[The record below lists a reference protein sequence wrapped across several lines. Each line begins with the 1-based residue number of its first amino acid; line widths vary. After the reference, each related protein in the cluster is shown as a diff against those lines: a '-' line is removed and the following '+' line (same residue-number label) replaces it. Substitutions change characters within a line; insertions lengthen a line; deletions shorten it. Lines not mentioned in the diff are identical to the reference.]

1 MKETISRRLQPGL
14 WQLWRPSGAIVWMAM
29 ANGITLLSYS
39 EDYARLWLSREQDQ
53 PEDDSEPPT
62 AA

>member
-1 MKETISRRLQPGL
+1 MRELSISRRLQPGL
-14 WQLWRPSGAIVWMAM
+14 WEVTRQSSGIRVWMAV

-39 EDYARLWLSREQDQ
+39 EDYARLWLSREQDDP
-53 PEDDSEPPT
+53 PE